1 MIVVPMVVAV
11 ALIIV
16 VIVVVYCYARIHPNT
31 KSGQWLIEVI
41 IFHLQLYLRTIATLL
56 CEGHFYLCHIV
67 MHLFFID

>member
-1 MIVVPMVVAV
+1 MIVVPMVVAI

-16 VIVVVYCYARIHPNT
+16 VTVVVYCYARTHPNT

-41 IFHLQLYLRTIATLL
+41 LFHFQLYLRTIATLL
-56 CEGHFYLCHIV
+56 LEGHLYLFHIV